1 MSFTEFQDL
10 RARAREASNS
20 PKQEV
25 VPAVVV
31 AEELVFGIKQE
42 IKPAPKEA
50 FNILE
55 LWEAEHSARSTLAVE
70 SSAKSMQPMLVKV
83 KNGAAHM
90 VMRVGDVLLYVETQV
105 GEMSAPAKVWVLGKI
120 SSSQDSLK
128 LRLEPLAQ
136 GATTYLSPLVAKVDG
151 ACLLAKAKVIHVALP
166 IHARVVDGVLYV
178 QGTVGNAKIS
188 VLARASQ
195 TWAAVADKSC
205 STYAKAYQA
214 ADARVRPAWVWS
226 SSKLLS
232 TKDAML
238 CTLQPY
244 WTRAHDGSLYVQ
256 AVISDTLI
264 LVKVSANNRIVAP
277 ILLALARGHGAVNDY
292 TAQLLARVVALYDLV
307 KANSLH
313 VLTPLLEKGKSMA
326 AYTSTVLNGTAL
338 AVKVRLATIR
348 DSAQARL
355 SPVYTKFKNGIFYIR
370 GVVGDKV
377 VSIKISLTDLVYS
390 LTAKASELGAGTRA
404 RVFTAKARIQDS
416 AFSAAQ
422 PAKCKVGPL
431 SSQIQVAVSD
441 RSVQV
446 TAMGAVG
453 LATGSVIGS
462 LCGVPAAF
470 FTFGLSIPM
479 GAAMGGAT
487 ALCAGAVTGG
497 AVGLVGGGA
506 SARTVHKHSDEIKG
520 GAASALNKASG
531 YKDMVSQKAKG
542 CTNSVAATT
551 MMMKTRIVGGTGGT
565 VASEDSD

>member
-55 LWEAEHSARSTLAVE
+55 LWEAEHSARSPLAVE
-70 SSAKSMQPMLVKV
+70 SSAKSMQPLLVKV

-195 TWAAVADKSC
+195 TWAAVADKS
-205 STYAKAYQA
+205 SNTYAMAYQA
-214 ADARVRPAWVWS
+214 ADARVRPAWVRS

-232 TKDAML
+232 TKNAML

-256 AVISDTLI
+256 AVIGDTL
-264 LVKVSANNRIVAP
+264 VRVTVSANNRIVAP
-277 ILLALARGHGAVNDY
+277 ILLALTRAHGAVNGY
-292 TAQLLARVVALYDLV
+292 TAQLLARAVALYDLA
-307 KANSLH
+307 KAKSLYA
-313 VLTPLLEKGKSMA
+313 LTSFVEKGKSMA
-326 AYTSTVLNGTAL
+326 AYTSTVVNGTAL

-355 SPVYTKFKNGIFYIR
+355 SPVYMKFKNGIVYIH
-370 GVVGDKV
+370 GVVGNKV

-390 LTAKASELGAGTRA
+390 LTARASELSAETSA
-404 RVFTAKARIQDS
+404 RVFTAKARIQDT

-422 PAKCKVGPL
+422 LAKCKVGTL
-431 SSQIQVAVSD
+431 SAQIHVAATD
-441 RSVQV
+441 RSVQM
-446 TAMGAVG
+446 TAVGAVGGAASVGLSGGAAG
-453 LATGSVIGS
+453 LATGSVVGA

-470 FTFGLSIPM
+470 FTFGLSIPL

-487 ALCAGAVTGG
+487 GLCAGAVTGG

-506 SARTVHKHSDEIKG
+506 TARTVHNHSDEIKG
-520 GAASALNKASG
+520 GA
-531 YKDMVSQKAKG
+531 V
-542 CTNSVAATT
+542 
-551 MMMKTRIVGGTGGT
+551 
-565 VASEDSD
+565 